1 METKTKNNKYIK
13 PVCKRYNT
21 KKKKKEKE
29 SRIACLSFNKLNI
42 IPLRTFL
49 PFKGRKKKIKDVTKG
64 NNFTSRNQNKKER
77 TIKKRKTRC
86 HNNPFGAKTKRI
98 HEKKKYPSSSSPT
111 DWKTDWTV
119 ALTVER
125 DGKY

>member
-1 METKTKNNKYIK
+1 MKHQEEEEEEESNFTMETKTKNNKYIK

-49 PFKGRKKKIKDVTKG
+49 PFKGRKKKLKTLRREIISPLETKIK
-64 NNFTSRNQNKKER
+64 RNAR
-77 TIKKRKTRC
+77 
-86 HNNPFGAKTKRI
+86 
-98 HEKKKYPSSSSPT
+98 
-111 DWKTDWTV
+111 
-119 ALTVER
+119 
-125 DGKY
+125 